1 MYEPTGNPYEFK
13 YLQTSIKGEGIK
25 YVYLPKIPA
34 SSDIL
39 DYGGKWVKQELP
51 EQWDEWKDIEIYENA
66 KVKKFNEAQRKR
78 MEEGLEYQPQ
88 KQLYIHPKIEEF
100 VDREWDRR
108 LNGVWIYINVNGV
121 KEPLYITGL
130 HYFVLQWWDV
140 SFEVHFRDTDREIY
154 YWIQY
159 WSEDPRSLGGILG
172 TMRQY
177 GKSVILGGWGVEGST
192 RTIGGHLGMQ
202 GETERSISEFYEKH
216 ILYGFDRLVDFFTP
230 QYDKAGKNKSGIEYV
245 ATKKR
250 NKRLSK
256 DELSSSLN
264 GKVDFGGSN
273 INFYNGRT
281 LTQYIG
287 EESGKVTEVDI
298 YERHEKVKPALRRR
312 NGKAFHASTSDEISE
327 KAKSF
332 KELVIDSDCGQRKAN
347 GETKSGLYFAFLPSH
362 HAYSYDSF
370 GIPKSADNLKA
381 LQIDRESY
389 IDNPS
394 KYTMVCRQ
402 YPLTVNEYFY
412 LPADKCCFNVR
423 TLQEN
428 LQRVYENPNLV
439 ATIDL
444 IWEGGEED
452 GRVMFVHDKNGKFIV
467 PWLPKDIDK
476 ETNLIFD
483 HGAGAGDYRFEP
495 MNDAKFC
502 IGVDPI
508 DYGVGSGGRMSRPVA
523 YVKRKYDVTL
533 EGELSPNEK
542 HKRMLDKHE
551 YQTGI
556 PVCQYDYRPHDP
568 ILFYEHVIRMCRFYG
583 CKVHIESTRGQA
595 MIQHFYRRGYA
606 LFVMKRP
613 AITRTSTKWNQDT
626 DGTPASKG
634 LTQGYTSMIAHDVQ
648 YYGHR
653 YPFKDLVEDLLKF
666 DPNNTLESDYA
677 VAWGYTLMAEHDD
690 TVPEVE
696 QEIDLSAFKRY

>member
-1 MYEPTGNPYEFK
+1 MYEHTSIPYTFK
-13 YLQTSIKGEGIK
+13 YLQTSIKGDGIEC
-25 YVYLPKIPA
+25 VYLPKVPD
-34 SSDIL
+34 SSLIL
-39 DYGGKWVKQELP
+39 DFGGKWVKQDLP
-51 EQWDEWKDIEIYENA
+51 EQWDDWNDIEVYENA
-66 KVKKFNEAQRKR
+66 KIRKFNEAQKKR
-78 MEEGLEYQPQ
+78 LEEGLEYQPQ
-88 KQLYIHPKIEEF
+88 KPPYVHPKKEEYIEQ
-100 VDREWDRR
+100 EWDRR
-108 LNGVWIYINVNGV
+108 LNGCWLYIMQGGQKLPV
-121 KEPLYITGL
+121 YITGL

-140 SFEVHFRDTDREIY
+140 SFEVHYRDTDREIY
-154 YWIQY
+154 YWIDY
-159 WSEDPRSLGGILG
+159 WMNDPRSLGGILG

-177 GKSVILGGWGVEGST
+177 GKSVILGGWGIESAT

-202 GETERSISEFYEKH
+202 GETERSISEFYQKH
-216 ILYGFDRLVDFFTP
+216 ILYGFDRLVEFFTP
-230 QYDKAGKNKSGIEYV
+230 QYDKDGKQKGGIEFV
-245 ATKKR
+245 ATKKK

-256 DELSSSLN
+256 DELQASLN

-362 HAYSYDSF
+362 HAYSYDQYGMPRSEE
-370 GIPKSADNLKA
+370 NLKA
-381 LQIDRESY
+381 LQVDRESY
-389 IDNPS
+389 ADNPS

-423 TLQEN
+423 ILQEN
-428 LQRVYENPNLV
+428 LQRVYENPQLTTTV
-439 ATIDL
+439 DF
-444 IWEGGEED
+444 IWEGGVED
-452 GRVMFVHDKNGKFIV
+452 GKVMFVHDKMGKFEV
-467 PWLPKDIDK
+467 STLPKDLDK
-476 ETNLIFD
+476 EANLVFD
-483 HGAGAGDYRFEP
+483 NGVDAGDYRFEP
-495 MNDAKFC
+495 LNDINYC

-523 YVKRKYDVTL
+523 YVMRKYSVSL
-533 EGELSPNEK
+533 EGELTPQEK
-542 HKRMLDKHE
+542 HQRMLDKYE
-551 YQTGI
+551 YKTNL
-556 PVCQYDYRPHDP
+556 PECQYDYRPHDP
-568 ILFYEHVIRMCRFYG
+568 ILFYEHVIRLCRFYG

-595 MIQHFYRRGYA
+595 MIQHFQKRGYA
-606 LFVMKRP
+606 AFIMKRP
-613 AITRTSTKWNQDT
+613 AISRTSSRWNQDT
-626 DGTPASKG
+626 DGSPASAG
-634 LTQGYTSMIAHDVQ
+634 HTQLYTSMIAHHVQ

-666 DPNNTLESDYA
+666 DPKNTLESDYA
-677 VAWGYTLMAEHDD
+677 VAWGYTLLAEHDD
-690 TVPEVE
+690 KIEEKQP
-696 QEIDLSAFKRY
+696 EIDLSIFKRH